1 MTVKR
6 RFINPAFNRRSKLA
20 NHLLMPNILT
30 RYLITEILKSSAA
43 TVLILFVI
51 LMSNALGRVLS
62 DIAGGDVPAQA
73 LWPVLL
79 SQSVSIFSLLLPI
92 GFFFGIVFAFGRLY
106 KDHEMV
112 VMSACGMG
120 YRHYYKP
127 VLLILVPVFLLNA
140 YSSIWLNADMRRTT
154 RGIVDQEKN
163 VHEFQQLKPGQF
175 NQSKNGEHVFFMQ
188 SLSEDKL
195 QLSDIIIAQTNR
207 DGMVFETAKSGRH
220 KIDEVSGDLFLVVGP
235 GERYEGQIGE
245 KDYKIIEFEQHG
257 ILIEKK
263 IKGARRQ
270 LRKKEK
276 PPLMLW
282 NSSRLADRVELQW
295 RIAIPVILVVLA
307 LLAVP
312 LSYIAPRQGR
322 YGKIGVALIIYIVYL
337 NLMAYTRALLDAGS
351 LPLGLNFWWVHL
363 LFLFLTFGLLIK
375 RNGGYSFGR
384 KAAGH

>member
-51 LMSNALGRVLS
+51 LISNALGRVLS
-62 DIAGGDVPAQA
+62 DIADGDVPAQA

-79 SQSVSIFSLLLPI
+79 SQSVNIFSLLLPI

-195 QLSDIIIAQTNR
+195 QLNDIIIAQTNR

-220 KIDEVSGDLFLVVGP
+220 KIDEVSGDLSLVVGP

-245 KDYKIIEFEQHG
+245 KDYKIIELEQHG
-257 ILIEKK
+257 RLIEKR
-263 IKGARRQ
+263 IRGARRQ
-270 LRKKEK
+270 VLG
-276 PPLMLW
+276 LW
-282 NSSRLADRVELQW
+282 EEGLGRT
-295 RIAIPVILVVLA
+295 VVA
-307 LLAVP
+307 TG
-312 LSYIAPRQGR
+312 GR
-322 YGKIGVALIIYIVYL
+322 TWAGVAG
-337 NLMAYTRALLDAGS
+337 ALDLS
-351 LPLGLNFWWVHL
+351 
-363 LFLFLTFGLLIK
+363 
-375 RNGGYSFGR
+375 
-384 KAAGH
+384 AASHGPTAQSQTSWRS

>member
-6 RFINPAFNRRSKLA
+6 RFIKPAFNRRSKLA
-20 NHLLMPNILT
+20 NHLVMPNILT
-30 RYLITEILKSSAA
+30 RYLIAEILKSSAA

-62 DIAGGDVPAQA
+62 DIADGDVPTQA

-79 SQSVSIFSLLLPI
+79 SQSVNIFALLLPI

-120 YRHYYKP
+120 YGHFYKP
-127 VLLILVPVFLLNA
+127 ILLILVPVFLLNA
-140 YSSIWLNADMRRTT
+140 YSSIWLNAHMQRTT
-154 RGIVDQEKN
+154 RGIVDREKN
-163 VHEFQQLKPGQF
+163 VQEFQLIRAGQF

-195 QLSDIIIAQTNR
+195 QLNDIIISQTNR

-220 KIDEVSGDLFLVVGP
+220 KTDEVSGDLFLVVGP
-235 GERYEGQIGE
+235 GESYEGQIGE
-245 KDYKIIEFEQHG
+245 KDFKIIEFEQHG

-263 IKGARRQ
+263 IKGARQR

-276 PPLMLW
+276 SPLILW
-282 NSSRLADRVELQW
+282 KSSSLADRVELQW

-312 LSYIAPRQGR
+312 LSYISPRQGR
-322 YGKIGVALIIYIVYL
+322 YGKVLIAIVIYIVYL
-337 NLMAYTRALLDAGS
+337 NLMVFTRARLEADS
-351 LPLGLNFWWVHL
+351 LPLAINFWWVHL
-363 LFLFLTFGLLIK
+363 LFILLTFSLLIK
-375 RNGGYSFGR
+375 RNGGYSFRR